1 MKKLKINFI
10 KNIYYG
16 PQFIFKY
23 PLLILMLQACIY
35 EKMPEII
42 PKLEITGLPDSLIV
56 APSSVNQYLA
66 KPIANWSINDPKGG
80 NVDST
85 GKYNS
90 GNTEG
95 VFTLTAVNAKNKL
108 DTLKRSV
115 IVLKDADL
123 FKDIKKGGYIFS
135 FRHAAASVGSDQTS
149 SKVPEWWKSCESTMA
164 RQITLP
170 IGKNQSD
177 STGKVIKFL
186 KIPVDTTITSEFCR
200 CKQTTEYFNLGVPNK
215 TIKDLTFFVYDET
228 NRYESTMKYF
238 ASRPITTKNYIVVGH
253 AGYGKTPTPA
263 PLATLEWGDAAIFK
277 QISIGTEP
285 KFIKTIRVKEWTNL
299 AKILK

>member
-1 MKKLKINFI
+1 MIPKKLLN
-10 KNIYYG
+10 
-16 PQFIFKY
+16 
-23 PLLILMLQACIY
+23 LLFLIIILQACIY
-35 EKMPEII
+35 EKMPAII
-42 PKLEITGLPDSLIV
+42 PKLQFFGISDSLII
-56 APSSVNQYLA
+56 APSSSNQYNISPA
-66 KPIANWSINDPKGG
+66 ANWSINDPKGG
-80 NVDST
+80 NIDST
-85 GKYNS
+85 GKYTS

-95 VFTLTAVNAKNKL
+95 VFTLTAVNSKNKL

-123 FKDIKKGGYIFS
+123 FNDIKKGGYIFS

-149 SKVPEWWKSCESTMA
+149 SKVPEWWKSCESTIA

-215 TIKDLTFFVYDET
+215 TIKDITFFVYDEG
-228 NRYESTMKYF
+228 NRYENSMKYF
-238 ASRPITTKNYIVVGH
+238 ANRPITDKNYIVVGH
-253 AGYGKTPTPA
+253 AGFGKTPTPA

-277 QISIGTEP
+277 QVSLGTEP
-285 KFIKTIRVKEWTNL
+285 KFIKTIRVKEWTSL